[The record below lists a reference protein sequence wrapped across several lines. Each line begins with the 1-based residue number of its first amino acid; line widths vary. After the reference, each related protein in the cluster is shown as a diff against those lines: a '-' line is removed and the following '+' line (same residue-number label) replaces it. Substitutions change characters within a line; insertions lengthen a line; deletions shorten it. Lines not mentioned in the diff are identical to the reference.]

1 MKKLETSQIIE
12 NVLSNGVITERE
24 VLLLKNGQIMV
35 IMKLQTFILVVISK

>member
-12 NVLSNGVITERE
+12 NVLSNGVITERK

>member
-24 VLLLKNGQIMV
+24 VLLLKKRAIMV
-35 IMKLQTFILVVISK
+35 IMKLQTFIPVVISK

>member
-24 VLLLKNGQIMV
+24 VLLLKSVRIMV
-35 IMKLQTFILVVISK
+35 MMKLQTFIPVVISK

>member
-12 NVLSNGVITERE
+12 NILANRVITERE

-35 IMKLQTFILVVISK
+35 IMRRQIFILVVIPK

>member
-35 IMKLQTFILVVISK
+35 IMKLQTFIPVVISK

>member
-24 VLLLKNGQIMV
+24 VLLLYSLCGMEYYVNSEGIQI
-35 IMKLQTFILVVISK
+35 IG

>member
-12 NVLSNGVITERE
+12 NILANRVITERE